1 MLTILPAPARQHAL
15 AGRAAQAEHGGEVH
29 VQHRG
34 PVVVGEFDGGRAPDG
49 AGVVDEDVDGA
60 QLADRRLDQRLRG
73 RGLAHVAREHDRA
86 APQLAD
92 VGGGVGRHVLV
103 AVAGDVGAGRGE
115 RARERR
121 ADSSARTRDERGEA
135 VER

>member
-1 MLTILPAPARQHAL
+1 MR
-15 AGRAAQAEHGGEVH
+15 
-29 VQHRG
+29 
-34 PVVVGEFDGGRAPDG
+34 
-49 AGVVDEDVDGA
+49 A
-60 QLADRRLDQRLRG
+60 QLADRRLDQRVRG

-115 RARERR
+115 RARERG
-121 ADSSARTRDERGEA
+121 ADSGARARDERGEA
-135 VER
+135 VETKCITHFCVQRGYFRLASSPEFAAEAGLHVDDAELTVLDLACAPPSSR